1 MGNSLQDK
9 IALVTG
15 GSTESPDIY
24 DGAPWIEM
32 HIEDLKALIEDGS
45 SIEEVAQFLCRSG
58 SVEEIKRKCEE
69 LGLKPWLDHE
79 GLRS

>member
-24 DGAPWIEM
+24 DGAPWTEM
-32 HIEDLKALIEDGS
+32 HIADLKALIEDGS
-45 SIEEVAQFLCRSG
+45 SIEEAAQFLCRSG

-69 LGLKPWLDHE
+69 LGLKPWV
-79 GLRS
+79 RS